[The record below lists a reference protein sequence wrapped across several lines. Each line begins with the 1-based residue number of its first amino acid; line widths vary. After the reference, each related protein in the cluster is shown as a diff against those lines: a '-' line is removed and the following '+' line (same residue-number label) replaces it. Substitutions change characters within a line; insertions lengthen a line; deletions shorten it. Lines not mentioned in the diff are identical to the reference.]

1 MQSTHFQRRSA
12 QFGGTWLLAAA
23 LVAGGVLGP
32 NDATRAD
39 GRPEGAMADSNAE
52 FVTWRQGFEHDTSG
66 WYDAA
71 TEGPLGWCGAIEQVS
86 SRGRGGAALAPS
98 AGSGY
103 ATIELGFCN
112 GFWSGLGVLFGAPY
126 GPGPELALYSDAWP
140 ASGYVTELDV
150 WLDPAWSD
158 DELLQGSFAFA
169 GSSPNAI
176 IQYAATVFPTDW
188 APGAAHTGPHYF
200 AEVLKD
206 EGSLTVADYPVAT
219 AGWYTF
225 RFVFSDD
232 AGAVRVDFELADRSG
247 GTLAVVE
254 DVPPVELWGPAKI
267 PFVAELPTAEY
278 GSGHVWFFDVAFGL
292 RLPIDEH
299 RVRRGR

>member
-32 NDATRAD
+32 NDAIRAD
-39 GRPEGAMADSNAE
+39 GRPEGAMANSNAA
-52 FVTWRQGFEHDTSG
+52 FVTWHQGFEHDTSG

-103 ATIELGFCN
+103 ATVSAGLCN
-112 GFWSGLGVLFGAPY
+112 DFWTSAIGIPFGAPY
-126 GPGPELALYSDAWP
+126 APGPELALYSEAWP
-140 ASGYVTELDV
+140 EAGYVTELDV
-150 WLDPAWSD
+150 YLDPAWS
-158 DELLQGSFAFA
+158 LTFA
-169 GSSPNAI
+169 GNFGDAGFLV
-176 IQYAATVFPTDW
+176 QYAATIFPTDYQ
-188 APGAAHTGPHYF
+188 PGNAHTGPHYF
-200 AEVLKD
+200 AVVEAVPD
-206 EGSLTVADYPVAT
+206 EEALTVAGHRIEQ

-225 RFVFSDD
+225 RFVFSDV
-232 AGAVRVDFELADRSG
+232 AGEVWVDFELDARSG
-247 GTLAVVE
+247 GTLATIENVA
-254 DVPPVELWGPAKI
+254 PVELWGPFKF
-267 PFVAELPTAEY
+267 PFSGELPAAEY

-292 RLPIDEH
+292 QLPIDEH
-299 RVRRGR
+299 KVRRGR